1 VNTSSGKHLKLRSQ
15 LRRLEAL
22 CDGRVKLVELSSD
35 NALLEQVNG
44 LPRNP
49 GLQVG
54 VLGGDGSL
62 MRVMSCLNQVLGPE
76 QLPLLVPVPFG
87 TMCTTS
93 RRWGAGTSP
102 WQTLDAWIYRQAM
115 ILHRRETLSISAD
128 DEELVGCT
136 VGTGLVTHF
145 FERYEAM
152 GARGF
157 LTATRI
163 AFESFL
169 GSFVS
174 SPMSRRI
181 MQLMQCRLVADDEP
195 ISTSGFSLIVSSVFK
210 DVGLGIQVT
219 HQAGDLPGHVALVAS
234 GLPAHRLGPQFWR
247 VLTGRPLK
255 DSSGVDRLVE
265 RWSLTFPEQGC
276 VIIDGDRRRAH
287 SFRVRPGPVWSVL
300 TRAPHE

>member
-1 VNTSSGKHLKLRSQ
+1 MNASSGKHLRQSSQ

-22 CDGRVKLVELSSD
+22 CEGRVKLVELGSD
-35 NALLEQVNG
+35 NALLQQVNE
-44 LPRNP
+44 LPRSP

-62 MRVMSCLNQVLGPE
+62 MRVMSCLNRVLGPE

-93 RRWGAGTSP
+93 RRWDAGTSP
-102 WQTLDAWIYRQAM
+102 WHTLDAWLYRQAM
-115 ILHRRETLSISAD
+115 ILCRRETLSITVD
-128 DEELVGCT
+128 DEERVGCT
-136 VGTGLVTHF
+136 VGTGLVAQF

-152 GARGF
+152 GAHGV

-163 AFESFL
+163 AVETFL

-181 MQLMQCRLVADDEP
+181 MQMMQCRLLADDEP
-195 ISTSGFSLIVSSVFK
+195 TSTHRFSLIVSSVFK
-210 DVGLGIQVT
+210 DVGLGIRVT
-219 HQAGDLPGHVALVAS
+219 YQAGDLPGHVALVAS
-234 GLPAHRLGPQFWR
+234 GLPAHLLGPQFWR
-247 VLTGRPLK
+247 VLSGRPLK

-265 RWSLTFPEQGC
+265 RWSLTFPERGS
-276 VIIDGDRRRAH
+276 VIIDGDRCQVH
-287 SFRVRPGPVWSVL
+287 SITVRPGPVWSVL